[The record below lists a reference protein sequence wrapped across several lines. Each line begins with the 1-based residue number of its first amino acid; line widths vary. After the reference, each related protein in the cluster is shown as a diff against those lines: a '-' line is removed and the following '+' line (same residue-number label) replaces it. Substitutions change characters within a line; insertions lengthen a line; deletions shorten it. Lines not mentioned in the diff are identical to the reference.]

1 MWGIVLSTLVII
13 CPARTAQA
21 VQDRVLAKCL
31 VALIPRNP
39 AFVLIWTQL
48 PPEPVRFASIRSKIA
63 SVEQLAE
70 VSMALQN
77 PIPQLTPTAL
87 DNVASSRHAEEV
99 VRRAR
104 QELQSLKNQRAE
116 IMKRIGTVKQT
127 ILGLA
132 AIFDGLVPEDELL
145 DLNGKKA
152 PGHQTGL
159 TKGCRLVLMQS
170 PDPLRPRDVSER
182 LMQHGVSL
190 EKHKDPLASV
200 TTILNRLVHYGEAR
214 LVDRP
219 DGRRAFA
226 WVNQP
231 LQS

>member
-1 MWGIVLSTLVII
+1 
-13 CPARTAQA
+13 
-21 VQDRVLAKCL
+21 
-31 VALIPRNP
+31 
-39 AFVLIWTQL
+39 
-48 PPEPVRFASIRSKIA
+48 
-63 SVEQLAE
+63 
-70 VSMALQN
+70 MAMQN
-77 PIPQLTPTAL
+77 AIPQLNTEAPAPSMT
-87 DNVASSRHAEEV
+87 SSRHAEEV

-104 QELQSLKNQRAE
+104 QELQALKHQRAE

-132 AIFDGLVPEDELL
+132 AIFDGLVSEDELL

-170 PDPLRPRDVSER
+170 TDPMRPRDVCER
-182 LMQHGVSL
+182 LFHHGVSL

-214 LVDRP
+214 LVERS

>member
-1 MWGIVLSTLVII
+1 
-13 CPARTAQA
+13 
-21 VQDRVLAKCL
+21 
-31 VALIPRNP
+31 
-39 AFVLIWTQL
+39 
-48 PPEPVRFASIRSKIA
+48 
-63 SVEQLAE
+63 
-70 VSMALQN
+70 MALQN
-77 PIPQLTPTAL
+77 PIPQLTPTVI
-87 DNVASSRHAEEV
+87 DSTSSSRHAEEV

-104 QELQSLKNQRAE
+104 QELQTLKNQRAE

-170 PDPLRPRDVSER
+170 HEPLRPRDVSER